1 MLRHLC
7 QEARSICRTVWE
19 PGTEKLKLYGQWW
32 FQVVWIFSCQTTRQ
46 CTQDSCD
53 IRFPEGVELLTVK
66 AVHSAVKAPDGPR
79 NPTHKIR
86 LVFVPEGSSAAL
98 EQDPLPLEQ
107 GDSCADQLSPLLLW
121 LSQHR
126 PFFSVASSFIF
137 SSLARTALVLLW
149 QHQGKQLRRA
159 APC

>member
-1 MLRHLC
+1 M
-7 QEARSICRTVWE
+7 
-19 PGTEKLKLYGQWW
+19 
-32 FQVVWIFSCQTTRQ
+32 
-46 CTQDSCD
+46 
-53 IRFPEGVELLTVK
+53 K

-79 NPTHKIR
+79 NPTHKIN

-126 PFFSVASSFIF
+126 PSFSVASSFIF